1 MFQKTIVLFLGFIL
15 AFSSCKNEKP
25 KDQNFHALQETT
37 NHPIPLRDT
46 LMVDSV
52 VLAKKQDSIAQQKKI
67 QDSIDGKK
75 YVYLTFDD
83 GPLEG
88 SENINKIVSEENIK
102 ATVFL
107 VGFNAFTPKLKSYV
121 KGYKN
126 NKNIELA
133 NHTYTHARN
142 KYSHFYSNAE
152 NVLKDIERNND
163 SILFPNRIVR
173 FPGRNVWRIGKR
185 KHNDFD
191 KASAQVADYIASKQY
206 AIYGW
211 DYEWERAK
219 KGQSIDSPQ
228 SIYKGIM
235 HRLDNN
241 YTFEKNHLILLMHDN
256 MFGSIEDTEKLRELI
271 KLIKSND
278 KLVLD
283 IISNYPVQQPSKK
296 VM

>member
-1 MFQKTIVLFLGFIL
+1 MPNKTFFLSFVFIL
-15 AFSSCKNEKP
+15 AFSSCKKEQPVN
-25 KDQNFHALQETT
+25 QNYHAVHETT
-37 NHPIPLRDT
+37 KPSIPLRDS
-46 LMVDSV
+46 LVIDSIAV
-52 VLAKKQDSIAQQKKI
+52 AKKQDSIAQQKRI
-67 QDSIDGKK
+67 QDSIDDKK
-75 YVYLTFDD
+75 FVYLTFDD
-83 GPLEG
+83 GPQEG
-88 SENINKIVSEENIK
+88 SEKINKIVSEENIK

-121 KGYKN
+121 KDYKD

-142 KYSHFYSNAE
+142 KYSQFYSNAD

-173 FPGRNVWRIGKR
+173 FPGRNIWRVGKR

-211 DYEWERAK
+211 DYEWERPK
-219 KGQSIDSPQ
+219 KGNSIDSPQ

-235 HRLDNN
+235 HRLEKN

-256 MFGSIEDTEKLRELI
+256 MFSSVENSEKLRELI
-271 KLIKSND
+271 RLIKGND

-283 IISNYPVQQPSKK
+283 VISNYPVQQSSKK
-296 VM
+296 LM